1 MLLSR
6 MFGKNVPSGNL
17 YLKFYLY
24 ILPLIISFAIAMV
37 PIVGYS
43 ITLFL
48 TNSNTLSTIILF
60 VASASEFVM
69 AILSLGKWKR

>member
-60 VASASEFVM
+60 VASASEFVT